1 LGIFWLLLGTLDLIF
16 GDAIQIF
23 GILYLAIGLL
33 LVSHYVYDLK
43 HQYLIID
50 NHTIQKNFLYGG
62 WNRKIKFEDIESVEK
77 SYLNFT
83 LKTKTTQLK
92 INADLIEEK
101 SYKEF
106 KTILL
111 SLNLPESN
119 MPTLY

>member
-1 LGIFWLLLGTLDLIF
+1 
-16 GDAIQIF
+16 
-23 GILYLAIGLL
+23 LYN
-33 LVSHYVYDLK
+33 LK
-43 HQYLIID
+43 FQYLIIQ
-50 NHTIQKNFLYGG
+50 NQSIQKNFFYSGG
-62 WNRKIKFEDIESVEK
+62 NKKIKLTDIDLIEK

-92 INADLIEEK
+92 INADLIEDK